1 MACAPAPPRPNP
13 PPMPEISAVR
23 GRPRKGETSEQ
34 ASARREAARVSKSF
48 APLTLCPA
56 HLAGRQ
62 HNAANRR
69 KIDLFRAMADTLFAN
84 ADQMEQW
91 RKACA
96 ASNNPDGAAT
106 WQRLANHTRNEAHE
120 YVRRADRLQEHAR

>member
-1 MACAPAPPRPNP
+1 MVA
-13 PPMPEISAVR
+13 
-23 GRPRKGETSEQ
+23 
-34 ASARREAARVSKSF
+34 
-48 APLTLCPA
+48 
-56 HLAGRQ
+56 RQ
-62 HNAANRR
+62 HKAANRR

-84 ADQMEQW
+84 ADQQEQW

-120 YVRRADRLQEHAR
+120 YVRRADRLQELSR